1 MTLRCL
7 VELYLLISPYHDL
20 TCRVCAVIL
29 RSSAALLAVV
39 LMTNAGTVGLRAGVV
54 SALRT
59 RPTQRG
65 SWLRSAG
72 KFRTNVTAWA
82 WGRSGCHD
90 TLRIHRLESRRGR
103 SKALS
108 VVVIFHQPRH
118 GLPRI
123 NNCQSMV
130 WNVSP
135 SLCKIRAPL
144 VLLLQAFR
152 LSLQR

>member
-1 MTLRCL
+1 MVNYPFLFPLFIT
-7 VELYLLISPYHDL
+7 HL
-20 TCRVCAVIL
+20 TANCPHSAVQEAGAQQLGWFSSGCRTQG
-29 RSSAALLAVV
+29 S
-39 LMTNAGTVGLRAGVV
+39 VGLRAGVV